1 MDKSYPVSHKDILL
15 APATQRLLP
24 VPITYWDRL
33 QERIRES
40 EDPTAH
46 LGTIASAA
54 LGSAVSLLAV
64 AVSLPFS
71 VEWSRISA
79 NIEHINWP
87 AVATEGAVSF
97 LGLLLLGIGCLTLYW
112 ASVKRKL
119 LAKMGERLSEDM
131 RDFKAQHTP
140 SHP

>member
-46 LGTIASAA
+46 LGTIASA
-54 LGSAVSLLAV
+54 
-64 AVSLPFS
+64 
-71 VEWSRISA
+71 A